1 MQAKV
6 VADRLPRESRAGLRY
21 TAVES
26 GENLV
31 EIALLIDGGQVKP
44 AIAKTF
50 ELEEAAA
57 ALQFL
62 EKEHPAGKVAL
73 TVR

>member
-1 MQAKV
+1 MQAKL
-6 VADRLPRESRAGLRY
+6 VADRPPRESRGARRARLRY

-50 ELEEAAA
+50 KPEEA
-57 ALQFL
+57 
-62 EKEHPAGKVAL
+62 
-73 TVR
+73 